1 MVSSTQIMDRSP
13 DSPPDATAFLTGF
26 ATAFGKVRLIWVD
39 SRPRPGVQR
48 ILLPGD
54 PRAEAAMIGAVPSID
69 EPREI
74 RTLIAGIQ
82 SFVTGDDVRFDT
94 DLLDLGRCP
103 PFQRRVLLAEYGIPR
118 GYVST
123 YGRIAQHLDNP
134 SASRAVGNALARNP
148 FPLVIPCHRAL
159 RSDGRLSGFQG
170 GLAIKRRL
178 LEMEGIRFRED
189 GRVLMERVWY

>member
-1 MVSSTQIMDRSP
+1 MDRSP
-13 DSPPDATAFLTGF
+13 DSLPDAMPVVTAF
-26 ATAFGKVRLIWVD
+26 ATAFGMVRLIWLH
-39 SRPRPGVQR
+39 SRPGPRVQR

-54 PRAEAAMIGAVPSID
+54 PRADAAMIGAVPSVD

-74 RTLIAGIQ
+74 RTLVAGIQ
-82 SFVTGDDVRFDT
+82 SLLRGNDIRFEI
-94 DLLDLGRCP
+94 DLLDLDRCP

-123 YGRIAQHLDNP
+123 YGRIARHLENP
-134 SASRAVGNALARNP
+134 SASRAVGSALARNP

-159 RSDGRLSGFQG
+159 RSDGSLGGFQG
-170 GLAIKRRL
+170 GLDMKRRL

>member
-1 MVSSTQIMDRSP
+1 MDRSP
-13 DSPPDATAFLTGF
+13 DSLPGAMPVVTWF
-26 ATAFGKVRLIWVD
+26 ATAFGKVRLVWVD
-39 SRPRPGVQR
+39 SRPGPRVQR

-54 PRAEAAMIGAVPSID
+54 PRTDAAMIEAVPSVD

-74 RTLIAGIQ
+74 RTLVAGIQ

-94 DLLDLGRCP
+94 GLLDLDRCP

-123 YGRIAQHLDNP
+123 YGRIARHLENP
-134 SASRAVGNALARNP
+134 SASRAVGSALARNP

-159 RSDGRLSGFQG
+159 RSDGSLGGFQG
-170 GLAIKRRL
+170 GLDMKRRL